1 MKYEL
6 YYSNGGHGGPYQ
18 DFDAAVEGAHNLL
31 RGDKN
36 MQGIEARPYN
46 SEAKGGYA
54 INHVGSTY
62 FYKEPN
68 QTDIR
73 QSVGILPK
81 GRRNQEAID
90 AANEALAEQ
99 NLAQHDDDPNPYH
112 GDYSED

>member
-18 DFDAAVEGAHNLL
+18 DFESAVEGAHKLL

-36 MQGIEARPYN
+36 MQGVEARPYN

-62 FYKEPN
+62 FYKEQN

-73 QSVGILPK
+73 QSMGIFPK
-81 GRRNQEAID
+81 RVRNQEEID
-90 AANEALAEQ
+90 AANEAEAERM
-99 NLAQHDDDPNPYH
+99 LAQH
-112 GDYSED
+112 